1 MSLLL
6 RFKVSGHSMMPT
18 LKPNQEILVS
28 LLPYLFSSPKIKDL
42 VAFKSGSRNIIKRI
56 NSINKKKYL
65 VKGDNENDSKDYGW
79 ISKKDIIG
87 KVIYVYA

>member
-6 RFKVSGHSMMPT
+6 RFKVSGHSMLPT
-18 LKPNQEILVS
+18 LKPNQEIIVS
-28 LLPYLFSSPKIKDL
+28 SLPYIFSSPKAKDL
-42 VAFKSGSRNIIKRI
+42 IAFKHDNKNIIKRI
-56 NSINKKKYL
+56 NSIKEKKYL
-65 VKGDNENDSKDYGW
+65 VKGDNENDSKEYGW